1 MVMFM
6 AFFLEGDNQFSFA
19 PKLIKQKTLIS
30 DIHGTW
36 DETKCLIPTFP
47 LSKQTNQNQLTR

>member
-19 PKLIKQKTLIS
+19 PKLIKLKTLIS
-30 DIHGTW
+30 DVLGTW
-36 DETKCLIPTFP
+36 DESKCMIATFP
-47 LSKQTNQNQLTR
+47 LSKQTEIKIS